1 LATGTK
7 DVRIINDWPNPH
19 GVLANQDKVPSAIA
33 YDEEGEVSKWGYKVG
48 INDTESFRWIKIM
61 LDPSSKYFTE
71 APHIKEMLARMN
83 SMGKSAED
91 IVTDYL
97 TCLWKYTIDHL
108 KRKKGNDFRELYTLK
123 VVLTVPAVWSP
134 LAKDKTLRAAK
145 RAGMPVGS
153 QLVTEPEAA
162 ALALL
167 KQKSDEQTIRVGISR
182 F

>member
-1 LATGTK
+1 MSTGAK
-7 DVRIINDWPNPH
+7 DVKIINDWPNPH

-33 YDEEGEVSKWGYKVG
+33 YDQAGNVSKWGYKVG

-61 LDPSSKYFTE
+61 LDPSNKYFNET
-71 APHIKEMLARMN
+71 PHIKEMLARMKA
-83 SMGKSAED
+83 MGTSAED
-91 IVTDYL
+91 VVTDYL
-97 TCLWKYTIDHL
+97 TCLWEYTIDHL
-108 KRKKGNDFRELYTLK
+108 KRKKGSDFEELYTLK

-134 LAKDKTLRAAK
+134 LAKDRTLRAAK

-167 KQKSDEQTIRVGISR
+167 KQKSDEETVRVGIS
-182 F
+182 